1 MDTQQPLCAWCS
13 KVQAGKLLDFGLI
26 SHGICPDCSEK
37 VMRELE
43 ISKLNA
49 MWHAP
54 NHDAL
59 GPARGI
65 LAGLI
70 GSAVIWSALALLWRI
85 I

>member
-1 MDTQQPLCAWCS
+1 MENQPLCNWCN

-26 SHGICPDCSEK
+26 SHGICPDCAERQ
-37 VMRELE
+37 VRDLE

-54 NHDAL
+54 SPDAL

-70 GSAVIWSALALLWRI
+70 GSAVIWGVLAILWRVL
-85 I
+85 

>member
-1 MDTQQPLCAWCS
+1 MNRPLCEWCN
-13 KVQAGKLLDFGLI
+13 KVQAGKLLDFGLM
-26 SHGICPDCSEK
+26 SHGICHDCSAQ

-54 NHDAL
+54 SKPEDSL

-65 LAGLI
+65 VNEFAVSLI
-70 GSAVIWSALALLWRI
+70 AWALVLVAI
-85 I
+85 